1 MKTFEV
7 RYINNEGSSRWTEV
21 EVGDHEGEVEAK
33 LKALDEDRCG
43 EIHQL
48 IDATEVANEQVS

>member
-7 RYINNEGSSRWTEV
+7 RYINNEGSSKWTTV
-21 EVGDHEGEVEAK
+21 QVGDDEGETEAK
-33 LKALDEDRCG
+33 LKALEDDFTG

-48 IDATEVANEQVS
+48 IDATEVAGHE

>member
-7 RYINNEGSSRWTEV
+7 RYINNEGDPRWTEV
-21 EVGDHEGEVEAK
+21 EVPDDAGENEAR
-33 LKALDEDRCG
+33 LKALDEDWSG

-48 IDATEVANEQVS
+48 IDATEVRGDE

>member
-7 RYINNEGSSRWTEV
+7 RYINNEGDSRWTEV
-21 EVGDHEGEVEAK
+21 EVEDDEGESEAT
-33 LKALDEDRCG
+33 LKALDQDLSG

-48 IDATEVANEQVS
+48 IDATEVAAPYS

>member
-7 RYINNEGSSRWTEV
+7 RYINNEGSSRWTTV
-21 EVGDHEGEVEAK
+21 QVGDDDGDTEA
-33 LKALDEDRCG
+33 LVKALEDDFTG

-48 IDATEVANEQVS
+48 IDATEVASDE

>member
-7 RYINNEGSSRWTEV
+7 RYINNEGDSRWTEV
-21 EVGDHEGEVEAK
+21 TVGDDEGESEAK
-33 LKALDEDRCG
+33 LKALDEDLSG

-48 IDATEVANEQVS
+48 IDAVEVFGNE

>member
-21 EVGDHEGEVEAK
+21 QVQDDDGEVEA
-33 LKALDEDRCG
+33 LSKALENDFTG
-43 EIHQL
+43 EIHRL
-48 IDATEVANEQVS
+48 IDATEVTSV

>member
-7 RYINNEGSSRWTEV
+7 RYINNEGCSRWTEV
-21 EVGDHEGEVEAK
+21 QVGDDEGEAEAK
-33 LKALDEDRCG
+33 LKALDEDLSG

-48 IDATEVANEQVS
+48 IDATEVASDE

>member
-21 EVGDHEGEVEAK
+21 QVGNNEGETEAK
-33 LKALDEDRCG
+33 LKALNEDLSG

-48 IDATEVANEQVS
+48 IDATEVASDE

>member
-7 RYINNEGSSRWTEV
+7 RYINNESESRWTTV
-21 EVGDHEGEVEAK
+21 QVGDLDGETEA
-33 LKALDEDRCG
+33 LVKALEEDFNG

-48 IDATEVANEQVS
+48 IDATEVASEE

>member
-21 EVGDHEGEVEAK
+21 EVGDDEDEGDAK
-33 LKALDEDRCG
+33 LKALEEDLSG

-48 IDATEVANEQVS
+48 IDATQVACNE

>member
-21 EVGDHEGEVEAK
+21 EVANDGDEGDAI
-33 LKALDEDRCG
+33 LKALDEDRSG
-43 EIHQL
+43 EIHQI
-48 IDATEVANEQVS
+48 IDATEVRCDE

>member
-7 RYINNEGSSRWTEV
+7 RYINNEASMRWTTV
-21 EVGDHEGEVEAK
+21 QVGDDKGENDAK
-33 LKALDEDRCG
+33 LKALEDDFGG

-48 IDATEVANEQVS
+48 IDATEVQCDE